1 MHACQLVPANNL
13 PVVLF
18 LFCGAHAI
26 VDYKEHF
33 GFLEAFV
40 TTSFPSS
47 TADHERP
54 TIPGRAFSGNLWHT
68 PIESLEQRSAPATP
82 LAVIYTPPRI
92 TTAQTISPATA
103 TTDIAEVVVRL
114 LGSGHDADEACRV
127 VCQQYGY
134 EWEQARQFVYTI
146 AMQQRLRIARRQ
158 APFLLLLGF
167 ATLIG
172 GLALLAL
179 GLLRLRTFGMAVYSP
194 YYYRNMIMAL
204 VSGTLMVAGAGIGL
218 VQVFGSIRK

>member
-1 MHACQLVPANNL
+1 MRACQLVPSTNL

-18 LFCGAHAI
+18 LFFGAHAI
-26 VDYKEHF
+26 VSYKEYS

-47 TADHERP
+47 TADHDRP
-54 TIPGRAFSGNLWHT
+54 TLPGRAFSGNLWHT
-68 PIESLEQRSAPATP
+68 PIESLEQRSVPATP
-82 LAVIYTPPRI
+82 LPIIYTPPPI
-92 TTAQTISPATA
+92 TEAQTVPPEAA
-103 TTDIAEVVVRL
+103 TTDVAEVVVRL
-114 LGSGHDADEACRV
+114 LGSGRDADEACRV

-134 EWEQARQFVYTI
+134 EWEQARQFVYTV
-146 AMQQRLRIARRQ
+146 AMQQRVRIARRQ

-179 GLLRLRTFGMAVYSP
+179 GLVRLRTFGMAVYSP

-218 VQVFGSIRK
+218 VQVFDSIRK